1 MSNMLGE
8 SESNLGKAFEEA
20 EINIPAIIFIDKID
34 SIVKFFKGAAHF
46 NCIFLYIYIR
56 LQRKSFT

>member
-46 NCIFLYIYIR
+46 NCIFLYIY
-56 LQRKSFT
+56 KAAKKKFY